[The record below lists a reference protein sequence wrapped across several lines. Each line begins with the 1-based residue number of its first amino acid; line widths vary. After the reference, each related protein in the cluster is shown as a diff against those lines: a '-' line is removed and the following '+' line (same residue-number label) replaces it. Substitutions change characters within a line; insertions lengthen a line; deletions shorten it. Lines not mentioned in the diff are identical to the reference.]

1 MYLMSYAQT
10 IVKFPKNMSDNA
22 KSCLAG
28 LLEKDPLIRLGGGS
42 GDAED
47 VKGHSFFSGTSII
60 YICVYIIYMW
70 VYNIYVCI

>member
-60 YICVYIIYMW
+60 YIYMC
-70 VYNIYVCI
+70 VYNIYLCI